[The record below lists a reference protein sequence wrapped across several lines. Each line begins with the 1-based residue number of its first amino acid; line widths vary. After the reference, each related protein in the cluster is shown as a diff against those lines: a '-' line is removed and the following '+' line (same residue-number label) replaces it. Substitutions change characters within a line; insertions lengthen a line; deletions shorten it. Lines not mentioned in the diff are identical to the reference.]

1 MKFHDVIGHKNTM
14 GMPDV
19 FGNHEF
25 HHEKRA
31 LCPHLSY
38 SLPMSQDPAKAAKAR
53 ALVASLLFVE
63 AGVVF
68 ALAGWLLVLTITS
81 DSFEL
86 LPLLGVLLFAFLGG
100 GGLLLCGLFYKSGK
114 YYGRAPAVLANL
126 IALGVVS
133 YQIEAHL
140 WFVAIPLAAL
150 AGTTLISVLRAI
162 PTDL

>member
-1 MKFHDVIGHKNTM
+1 MN
-14 GMPDV
+14 
-19 FGNHEF
+19 
-25 HHEKRA
+25 
-31 LCPHLSY
+31 
-38 SLPMSQDPAKAAKAR
+38 QDPAKAAKAR

-63 AGVVF
+63 AGVVVLL
-68 ALAGWLLVLTITS
+68 ALWLVALTFTA

-86 LPLLGVLLFAFLGG
+86 LPFLGVLLFALLGAA
-100 GGLLLCGLFYKSGK
+100 GLAASAMGYRRGK
-114 YYGRAPAVLANL
+114 YFGRSPAVLANL

-150 AGTTLISVLRAI
+150 AGTTLIAALRAI

>member
-1 MKFHDVIGHKNTM
+1 
-14 GMPDV
+14 
-19 FGNHEF
+19 
-25 HHEKRA
+25 
-31 LCPHLSY
+31 
-38 SLPMSQDPAKAAKAR
+38 MSQDPAKASKAR

-63 AGVVF
+63 AAVVLLL
-68 ALAGWLLVLTITS
+68 ALWLVVLTFTT

-86 LPLLGVLLFAFLGG
+86 LPFLGVLLFALLGSA
-100 GGLLLCGLFYKSGK
+100 GLAASAMGYQRGK
-114 YYGRAPAVLANL
+114 YFGRSPAVLANL

-162 PTDL
+162 PIDL